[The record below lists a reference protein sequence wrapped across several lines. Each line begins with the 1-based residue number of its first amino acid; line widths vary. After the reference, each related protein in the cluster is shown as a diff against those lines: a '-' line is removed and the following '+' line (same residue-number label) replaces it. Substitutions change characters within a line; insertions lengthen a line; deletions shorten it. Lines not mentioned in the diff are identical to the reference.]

1 MSLFA
6 VYIEL
11 DIEGYIKDTVQQVR
25 ATLPSEA
32 EHLAMQQEAHGSGI
46 TKLGKWYRC
55 NATGFLMQATR
66 TLEVNPED
74 IATLEKYL

>member
-1 MSLFA
+1 MNLYL
-6 VYIEL
+6 VHIEL
-11 DIEGYIKDTVQQVR
+11 DIEGYCKHTVQLVQ
-25 ATLPSEA
+25 ADIPAEA
-32 EHLAMQQEAHGSGI
+32 KHIAIQQEAHGSGI

-66 TLEVNPED
+66 TLGVNPED